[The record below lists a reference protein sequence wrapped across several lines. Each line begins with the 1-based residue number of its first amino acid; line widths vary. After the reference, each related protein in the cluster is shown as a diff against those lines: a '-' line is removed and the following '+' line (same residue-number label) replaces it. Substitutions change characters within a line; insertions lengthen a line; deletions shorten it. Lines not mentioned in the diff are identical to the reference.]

1 VQTFIYGLIGLIIAK
16 LLHVPLAYMASV
28 RLAIIAVTPGLILDT
43 LFPLVKLR
51 PPAWWLLGFAIAM
64 GYLFFGI
71 KAATAAPPQAATT
84 RPQPG
89 QA

>member
-1 VQTFIYGLIGLIIAK
+1 
-16 LLHVPLAYMASV
+16 MASV